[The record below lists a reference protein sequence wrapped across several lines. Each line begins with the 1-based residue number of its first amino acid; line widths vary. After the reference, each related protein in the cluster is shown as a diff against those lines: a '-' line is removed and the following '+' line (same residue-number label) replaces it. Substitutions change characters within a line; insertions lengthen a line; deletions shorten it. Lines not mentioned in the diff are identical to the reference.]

1 MTPPRDS
8 PSQAPHGGG
17 PPLETRGGKPP
28 LFALE
33 SVRLGYGGTDVLDS
47 VDLHVYPGDLV
58 GLVGPNGA
66 GKTTLLKAVLGALAP
81 LEGRVTWSEGR
92 RARIGYVPQRERL
105 DPLWPMRVLDLV
117 LLGRAA
123 AVGLGQRYSLAD
135 HEAARYALDRVGL
148 SAFAGAHP
156 SELSGGQVQ
165 RALIAR
171 ALAGGPELLIL
182 DEPTTGMDLAGTAA
196 ILGLVRSLH
205 AEGNL
210 TLLVV
215 SHDLG
220 VVAAIANRV
229 ALLYDRRVKEGD
241 LDVILSPE
249 VLGAVYGMPIEV
261 VETPTGRVVRAPV
274 EKARR

>member
-1 MTPPRDS
+1 MTPPHDQTPRV
-8 PSQAPHGGG
+8 Q
-17 PPLETRGGKPP
+17 TP

-33 SVRLGYGGTDVLDS
+33 GVRLGYGGADVLDR
-47 VDLHVYPGDLV
+47 VDLHVYPGDLL

-66 GKTTLLKAVLGALAP
+66 GKTTLLRAVIGTLKLVA
-81 LEGRVTWSEGR
+81 GRVAWRDGR

-105 DPLWPMRVLDLV
+105 DPLWPMRVRDLV
-117 LLGRAA
+117 LLGRSAS
-123 AVGLGQRYSLAD
+123 VRLGRRYGVSD
-135 HEAARYALDRVGL
+135 HEAARHALGRVGL
-148 SAFAGAHP
+148 AAFADAHP

-171 ALAGGPELLIL
+171 ALAGEPELLIL

-205 AEGNL
+205 AEGNM
-210 TLLVV
+210 TSLVV

-220 VVAAIANRV
+220 VVSAIANRV
-229 ALLYDRRVKEGD
+229 ALLHDRRVVEGD
-241 LDVILSPE
+241 LDSILSPE

-261 VETPTGRVVRAPV
+261 VATPTGRVVRAPIG
-274 EKARR
+274 EWPR